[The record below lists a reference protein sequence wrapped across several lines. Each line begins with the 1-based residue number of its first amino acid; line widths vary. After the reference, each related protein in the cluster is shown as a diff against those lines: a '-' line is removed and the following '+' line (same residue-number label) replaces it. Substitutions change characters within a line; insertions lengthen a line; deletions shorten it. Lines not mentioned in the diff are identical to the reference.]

1 VQTDTGLATVQTRY
15 GSASALELRQV
26 RRPVAS
32 DGQVVVRVAAA
43 SVNPADWFIVTGKPY
58 VLRLA
63 MGRRVPRVAVRG
75 SDVSGI
81 VESVG
86 AGVTRF
92 TAGDRVFGAADGS
105 FAEYV
110 VTAHSNL
117 ELVPESV
124 DLETAAAVPMAAC
137 VALQAVR
144 DHAKVQPGQRV
155 LINGAAGGI
164 GTFAVQIA
172 KLYGAEVTAVCST
185 RNVELMRSIGAD
197 QVIDYTVEDF
207 TAGAER
213 YDLILDNVAN
223 HSLRAL
229 RGVLTPKGVM
239 IPNNGTE
246 GSWLLGSVGRL
257 IRANLMSM
265 FISQRFVTFLSNVT
279 ERDLRELAVMLENG
293 TVVPVIDTVYPL
305 VEVATALEH
314 VGAGHARGKVLVTP

>member
-1 VQTDTGLATVQTRY
+1 MQTATGLATVQTRY
-15 GSASALELRQV
+15 GSASELELRQV
-26 RRPVAS
+26 RRPVAG

-63 MGRRVPRVAVRG
+63 MGRRAPRVAIRG
-75 SDVSGI
+75 TDVAGI

-92 TAGDRVFGAADGS
+92 TTGDRVFGAANGS
-105 FAEYV
+105 FGEFV
-110 VTAHSNL
+110 VTAHGNL
-117 ELVPESV
+117 ELVPDGV
-124 DLETAAAVPMAAC
+124 DLVTAAAVPMAAC

-144 DHAKVQPGQRV
+144 DHAKVRQGQRV

-185 RNVELMRSIGAD
+185 RNVELLRSIGAD
-197 QVIDYTVEDF
+197 HVIDYTVDDF
-207 TAGAER
+207 TAGSER
-213 YDLILDNVAN
+213 YDFILDNVAN

-229 RGVLTPKGVM
+229 RNVLTPRGVM

-257 IRANLMSM
+257 IRATVMSL
-265 FISQRFVTFLSNVT
+265 FIRQRFVTFLSNVT
-279 ERDLRELAVMLENG
+279 ERDLHELAGMLADR

-305 VEVATALEH
+305 SEIATALEH